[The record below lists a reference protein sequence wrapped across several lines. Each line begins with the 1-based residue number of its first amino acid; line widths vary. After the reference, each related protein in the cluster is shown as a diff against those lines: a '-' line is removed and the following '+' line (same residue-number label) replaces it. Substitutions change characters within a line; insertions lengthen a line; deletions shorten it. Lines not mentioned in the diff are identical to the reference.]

1 MLLKKMENLK
11 HQIIEMRNR
20 MDKEPKKTYSLQ
32 SYKEKR
38 TKFSLKRG
46 LIVTVL
52 NISLIVSS
60 AVIVAP
66 QSYADTLPTDIQ
78 GHWSEPFVT
87 SLVNQGVISG
97 YPDGTFK
104 PDKAISNAEFLSL
117 TLKAMNETVQG
128 ANTGETWDMPIMK
141 RAYELGLVKT
151 GEPMTNATSEITR
164 EQSAAILYRALEIK
178 EGVEYDQCYTSIL
191 DQVIFDH
198 DQIESAYRDS
208 VYSML
213 QKGVFTGNANHFN
226 AKGLMTRGASC
237 VVIERVLDKSK
248 RANPT
253 KTKNGFRVSVELKE
267 PIESQNSIQM
277 LFENGKPVIDHE
289 KVISELKQ
297 HENNT
302 FSGFLY
308 DYYYYDDY
316 INRTWSAPGYDN
328 YEAKKEYADSLISI
342 GIEAM
347 KVFYN
352 YDYRNDMKSYE
363 KSLQWVSATN
373 NPQKNR
379 IEALINSIQ
388 SNTLVMES
396 QFVTDKS
403 LFYNSS
409 DGSKRLRGR
418 LYFTF
423 KSPSQKAEMFQTEF
437 EDVVVKLKVDQWY
450 YIDLEAYVGDYGGHS
465 GVEWEHS
472 TPNYAS
478 NCYLTDFIPVNP
490 LN

>member
-1 MLLKKMENLK
+1 MKLTKIFLTTTLSILMLSQMTFASDAL
-11 HQIIEMRNR
+11 
-20 MDKEPKKTYSLQ
+20 
-32 SYKEKR
+32 
-38 TKFSLKRG
+38 
-46 LIVTVL
+46 
-52 NISLIVSS
+52 
-60 AVIVAP
+60 
-66 QSYADTLPTDIQ
+66 TDIQ

-87 SLVNQGVISG
+87 SLVSQGVISG

-104 PDKAISNAEFLSL
+104 PDKTISNAEFLSL

-151 GEPMTNATSEITR
+151 GEPMTNATNEITR
-164 EQSAAILYRALEIK
+164 EQAAAILYRALQIK
-178 EGVEYDQCYTSIL
+178 EGIEYDQCYTSIL

-213 QKGVFTGNANHFN
+213 QKGVFTGNANHFD

-248 RANPT
+248 RADPT
-253 KTKNGFRVSVELKE
+253 KTKNKFRVFVDLKIPVESE
-267 PIESQNSIQM
+267 NNIQM
-277 LFENGKPVIDHE
+277 PFENGKPIIDTE
-289 KVISELKQ
+289 KVIAELKQ
-297 HENNT
+297 HENNV
-302 FSGFLY
+302 FSGFLL
-308 DYYYYDDY
+308 DYYYYDDF
-316 INRTWSAPGYDN
+316 INKTWYGAGYDN
-328 YEAKKEYADSLISI
+328 YEAKKEYTDSLVSI

-352 YDYRNDMKSYE
+352 FDYRNDMKSYQ
-363 KSLQWVSATN
+363 KSLEWVSATN
-373 NPQKNR
+373 NACKDS
-379 IEALINSIQ
+379 IENLINSIQ

-396 QFVTDKS
+396 QFVTDKT

-409 DGSKRLRGR
+409 DGDKRLRGR
-418 LYFTF
+418 LYFIF
-423 KSPSQKAEMFQTEF
+423 KSPSQKAEMFQTYH
-437 EDVVVKLKVDQWY
+437 EDTVVNLKVDQWY
-450 YIDLEAYVGDYGGHS
+450 YIDLEALVGNYGGHS

-472 TPNYAS
+472 TPNYAT
-478 NCYLTDFIPVNP
+478 NYYITDFIPIIP